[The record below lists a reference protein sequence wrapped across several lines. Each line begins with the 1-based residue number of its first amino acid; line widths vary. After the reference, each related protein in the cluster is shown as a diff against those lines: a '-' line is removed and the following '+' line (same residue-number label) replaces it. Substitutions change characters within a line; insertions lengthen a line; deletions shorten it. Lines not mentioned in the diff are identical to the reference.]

1 MPAPFLLEQYMTWL
15 KLSTQFVNMNN
26 IVRVEFV
33 QQGAQEVAVL
43 YSVKPS
49 GSDKTVLDNP
59 QDVASVKGFLNT
71 NGA

>member
-15 KLSTQFVNMNN
+15 KLSTQFINMNN

-49 GSDKTVLDNP
+49 GSDKTVLDNA
-59 QDVASVKGFLNT
+59 QDVVSIKGFLN
-71 NGA
+71 NHGA